1 MMRYNLELF
10 KEYEKFDTK
19 LDDKIIQ
26 IINNLAQ
33 LVGAPTYQKTPNF
46 KEKNSK
52 KAKANWELLRNFK
65 VTKIEKKIDGI
76 EKEMNIL
83 REFLNKMTE
92 NTYNENS
99 EKILLKIRNFKNDK
113 KNLIIICKYIFEMAS
128 TNQFYSEIYAKLYKK
143 LINEF
148 DEMLNECVK
157 NLQTFFD
164 GFEEIIY
171 INSDDDYDKFCDMN
185 ELNDKRKAM
194 SYFFMNLMKKNVIDI
209 ETILNFIILLHEKIF
224 NLLKQEN
231 KHYIIEEYVE
241 NIFIFLNNND
251 SFFENNEK
259 WIKINKDIEQILNFK
274 KSEYPSL
281 TNKIKFKYLDI
292 KE

>member
-1 MMRYNLELF
+1 MRYNLELF

-65 VTKIEKKIDGI
+65 VTKIEKRVDGI

>member
-1 MMRYNLELF
+1 MRYNLEIF

-19 LDDKIIQ
+19 LDDKIIL

-52 KAKANWELLRNFK
+52 KTKANWELLRNFK
-65 VTKIEKKIDGI
+65 VTKIEKKIDGV

-83 REFLNKMTE
+83 REFLNKITE

-148 DEMLNECVK
+148 DEMLDECVK
-157 NLQTFFD
+157 NLQIFFD

-194 SYFFMNLMKKNVIDI
+194 SYFFMNLMKKDVIDI

-259 WIKINKDIEQILNFK
+259 WIKIYKDIEQILNFK